1 MDFRWALG
9 SGVCEVLW
17 ESVRQRHEW
26 DLQILCA
33 SISAPL
39 GDIEQPGIPG
49 GEEEWKSALPFALL
63 LTCPVKYNPRSGIVK
78 SIHLACPKSGEQGH
92 PSQH

>member
-49 GEEEWKSALPFALL
+49 GGGGVEKRAAVCTVAYLSSK
-63 LTCPVKYNPRSGIVK
+63 V
-78 SIHLACPKSGEQGH
+78 
-92 PSQH
+92 